1 MNGMYDPKRD
11 GHALDKLRHTDPK
24 TARTMKRAG
33 GRFQQYAAVAAKGA
47 VMGGAAGTGT
57 TGIRRLAMDATPE
70 IWQRYTAARGE
81 RTNHQT
87 MKALLD
93 AYEQRPVLVRT
104 DSPGPDFD
112 RAAWELLCAMQNR
125 LKLPTPMA
133 AVERYIE
140 LYEVSDKR
148 AARIMKL
155 ESQIALF
162 TESTVAMEQELDAMR
177 RSPRMVNGELAKMF
191 KEWAVKLGTN
201 GYVPTLKKLGEQADS
216 VVTMLRKA
224 EELTEAVGR
233 QQERIDQQ
241 DREYQELNTAYREM
255 TNARNAVVTTAS
267 TALNATG
274 STSKPNVESVLFEFV
289 SAFAGATMTADA
301 SGSMNVQ
308 LPDTTPFFAIWQ
320 RAVTALGF
328 GKYVV

>member
-1 MNGMYDPKRD
+1 MNDMYDPKRD

-24 TARTMKRAG
+24 TARTMKRSG
-33 GRFQQYAAVAAKGA
+33 GRFQQYAALTAKGE

-70 IWQRYTAARGE
+70 IWQRYIAVRGD

-87 MKALLD
+87 MKTLLD
-93 AYEQRPVLVRT
+93 AYERLPVLVRT
-104 DSPGPDFD
+104 DTPGPDFD
-112 RAAWELLCAMQNR
+112 RATWELLCAMQGR
-125 LKLPTPMA
+125 LHMPTPMA
-133 AVERYIE
+133 TVERLIE
-140 LYEVSDKR
+140 LYEVNDKR
-148 AARIMKL
+148 AHLIVELK
-155 ESQIALF
+155 SQ
-162 TESTVAMEQELDAMR
+162 VA
-177 RSPRMVNGELAKMF
+177 KF
-191 KEWAVKLGTN
+191 
-201 GYVPTLKKLGEQADS
+201 
-216 VVTMLRKA
+216 
-224 EELTEAVGR
+224 TEAVGQ

-241 DREYQELNTAYREM
+241 DREYQELDTAYRER
-255 TNARNAVVTTAS
+255 TTVRNAVVTTAS

-328 GKYVV
+328 GK